1 LNLDGVKYSFNCC
14 LLNTV
19 LKQCVNLE
27 VLSMKDCLLNKEK
40 ISKINFFSISPQLK
54 EVDLSKNRDID
65 DFSFLIKL
73 LTKAKHVSKLILADM
88 SLNKNMLNNIKIG
101 NLCKYLEII
110 DLSNNCLYDC
120 HDFLND
126 LFVGPINM
134 TTLVLKNC

>member
-1 LNLDGVKYSFNCC
+1 
-14 LLNTV
+14 
-19 LKQCVNLE
+19 
-27 VLSMKDCLLNKEK
+27 MKDCLLNKEK
-40 ISKINFFSISPQLK
+40 ISKINFFSISSQLK

-101 NLCKYLEII
+101 NLCKYLESI

-134 TTLVLKNC
+134 ATLVLKNC